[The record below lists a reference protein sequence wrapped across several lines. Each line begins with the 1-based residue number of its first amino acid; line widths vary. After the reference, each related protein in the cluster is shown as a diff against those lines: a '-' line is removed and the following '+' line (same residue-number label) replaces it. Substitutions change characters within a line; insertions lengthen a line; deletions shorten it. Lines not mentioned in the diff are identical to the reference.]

1 MSARRHGPVAL
12 LLIVVGLLL
21 PTSALAGETFSFPG
35 GSVTYARLKATHG
48 YRVNLSEN
56 DKGYF
61 SVRVVGHGT
70 TTGFGTRAKQASGD
84 RLVADFG
91 RRGRFDLRFVPVG
104 RPEAV
109 PTGGPCTGKDGSW
122 QGGRL
127 VGTGRFRTERGYARI
142 DIHHVL
148 AAAES
153 WSRQTCDLEKLEGLL
168 FGHPKVKRSTLA
180 AVATEKAPGAKRAKR
195 TLSFRMTQ
203 YYRHARPADER
214 VSFVV
219 ELKEPEG
226 RISIIREVKV
236 TTKERSLV
244 FPGLPQLPEQLEVKP
259 PLPFEGTAE
268 LRRTH
273 ESTYDWGGDLA
284 VTFPGLDPIRL
295 AGPRFSV
302 ALCASTG
309 CVLRQEEASSASAT
323 LSRALARST
332 PMLSR

>member
-1 MSARRHGPVAL
+1 MRARRYGPAGL
-12 LLIVVGLLL
+12 LLIVLGLLL
-21 PTSALAGETFSFPG
+21 PASALAGETFSFGPG
-35 GSVTYARLKATHG
+35 SLTYARVKATHG
-48 YRVNLSEN
+48 YRVNFSEN
-56 DKGYF
+56 ERGYF

-70 TTGFGTRAKQASGD
+70 TTNFGTRTKQASGD

-109 PTGGPCTGKDGSW
+109 PTGGPCTGKAGSW
-122 QGGRL
+122 QAGRL

-142 DIHHVL
+142 HIHHVF

-153 WSRQTCDLEKLEGLL
+153 WSRQTCDLGKLEGLL
-168 FGHPKVKRSTLA
+168 FGHPKEKRTTLS
-180 AVATEKAPGAKRAKR
+180 AVAAAKPPGAKRAKR
-195 TLSFRMTQ
+195 TLSFRVTR

-214 VSFVV
+214 VSFVA

-226 RISIIREVKV
+226 RISIVRKVKV
-236 TTKERSLV
+236 TANERSLA
-244 FPGLPQLPEQLEVKP
+244 FPGLPQLPEELEVKP

-268 LRRTH
+268 YRRTH

-295 AGPRFSV
+295 AGPRFSAAMCV
-302 ALCASTG
+302 STG
-309 CVLRQEEASSASAT
+309 CALRQEEASSASARR
-323 LSRALARST
+323 SRAVAMST